1 MRTFSSLLI
10 TILTASIMAQSGK
23 PTVAILDFEGQDVS
37 ASEVQTLTER
47 MRTEIGNT
55 NAVRLIER
63 KAVEKIMAEQGFQ
76 QTGCTSDEC
85 AAEVGQLL
93 GVQFMVSGTIGKVG
107 KTYTID
113 CKMFSVETGETIR
126 AKNAT
131 FKGDISGLLTEMQ
144 IMAWEIT
151 GLEAPGNLKLKR
163 AGKDAQTTVA
173 VMDFEGRGIT
183 MQEAQT
189 LNDRFT
195 TSLSSTEKV
204 VLVERGTMND
214 VLEEQGFTAGEC
226 ASDECAAEVGAML
239 GVEFMIS
246 GAIGKLGNA
255 YTIDAKMFSVATG
268 AAESMKSITYSGAVE
283 GLIVEIEILAWDIL
297 GLDPPRALKKRR
309 NQGVPDYT
317 AVAGPKRKTKGGA
330 MFRSLIVPG
339 FGQLYSGRKLSGFGF
354 MLIEAGLIGMAAKSS
369 SDYTSFKGEYD
380 TQLANYSSATVP
392 SEIASYK
399 ALVDQARTDM
409 DGANEQL
416 VLFSSAAAGIWVLNA
431 LHAVLTGPKMAD
443 SGEKKSPVRLAFDPV
458 TSQTK
463 IEWRLNL

>member
-1 MRTFSSLLI
+1 
-10 TILTASIMAQSGK
+10 MAQSGK

-189 LNDRFT
+189 LTDRFT

-330 MFRSLIVPG
+330 MFRSLVVPG

-354 MLIEAGLIGMAAKSS
+354 MLLEAGLIGMVAKSN
-369 SDYTSFKGEYD
+369 SDYTSFQSEYN
-380 TQLANYSSATVP
+380 TQLANYQAATVP
-392 SEIASYK
+392 DEIASYK
-399 ALVDQARTDM
+399 VLVDQARLDM
-409 DGANEQL
+409 NSANDQL

-458 TSQTK
+458 TNQTK